1 MRIFL
6 QLEREQI
13 EELDNQ
19 KWLEKSIIGPNMNLK
34 QRLNSRS
41 SNRSTNQ
48 SASQSDSSSVK
59 SGRSSNH
66 INGNSLE
73 RNNSRKSLER
83 SGSIKA
89 PAKPPRSTRN
99 SSSSSSIRK
108 EKSISDDSNSSSRNN
123 SLDKRIIAVQEND
136 ENREPEDE
144 IIEEIPPKIVLSNV
158 EVPKSN
164 SNIDR
169 ENDSVY
175 KNVLS
180 VCKEIQ
186 NLQIKCRNNGLP
198 DDLLANVASIGRAC
212 KELNGAVDQYAA
224 SVSEEIHRQLELEKR
239 SVTSELRQVATQ
251 MQNVKKFNG
260 TRANTEYRK
269 GLLSATI
276 VLAIT
281 VKNLL
286 DTVDKSRVE
295 NT

>member
-1 MRIFL
+1 M
-6 QLEREQI
+6 
-13 EELDNQ
+13 
-19 KWLEKSIIGPNMNLK
+19 
-34 QRLNSRS
+34 
-41 SNRSTNQ
+41 
-48 SASQSDSSSVK
+48 
-59 SGRSSNH
+59 
-66 INGNSLE
+66 
-73 RNNSRKSLER
+73 
-83 SGSIKA
+83 
-89 PAKPPRSTRN
+89 
-99 SSSSSSIRK
+99 
-108 EKSISDDSNSSSRNN
+108 
-123 SLDKRIIAVQEND
+123 
-136 ENREPEDE
+136 
-144 IIEEIPPKIVLSNV
+144 
-158 EVPKSN
+158 
-164 SNIDR
+164 
-169 ENDSVY
+169 
-175 KNVLS
+175 
-180 VCKEIQ
+180 CKEIQ

-212 KELNGAVDQYAA
+212 KELNGAVDQYAD